1 MNKNENKGV
10 ESPLSKTEKRVLTT
24 IKYICVIAATIV
36 CYVGVTT
43 PQYNKT
49 IQITENKLQS
59 GNETILHFTKEQEID
74 AMVNPEIVNIQVP
87 LVRKC
92 IKKIG
97 IVRDEDG
104 KLTCYAITLHEAMEI
119 YYTKQDL
126 KSPKGA
132 QSSAPLEDI
141 TPIPNTPK

>member
-1 MNKNENKGV
+1 MNN
-10 ESPLSKTEKRVLTT
+10 TEKFLLSMV
-24 IKYICVIAATIV
+24 KYICVISATIV
-36 CYVGVTT
+36 CWIGINQKQFTT
-43 PQYNKT
+43 GTPTKETEQQTNTQKHGNKMPQFSN
-49 IQITENKLQS
+49 
-59 GNETILHFTKEQEID
+59 EQEIA